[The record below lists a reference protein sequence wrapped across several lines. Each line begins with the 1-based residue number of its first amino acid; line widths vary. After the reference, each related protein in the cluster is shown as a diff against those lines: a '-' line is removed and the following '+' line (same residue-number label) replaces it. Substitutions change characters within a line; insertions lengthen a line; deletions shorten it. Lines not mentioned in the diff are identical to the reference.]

1 MDLETLLFSQGF
13 GSRRQCR
20 GIVAEGRV
28 RIGDAVQHDPQADVP
43 VVPPPDF
50 EVDDQAWT
58 YREKAY
64 IALNKPAGYECSR
77 DPQHHLSVFHLL
89 PPQLAERGV
98 QSVGRLDQ
106 DTTGLLLLSDD
117 DAFVHA
123 FTSPK
128 RKVPKIYLATVRHAL
143 DDNQLTKLREGV
155 LLHGET
161 QPSVALAAVRRDDHL
176 LELTVLEGKYHQV
189 KRMVAA
195 AGNRVEKLH
204 REQMGGYALPETL
217 AEGAGAGSK
226 KPISR
231 CCGGNKRT
239 FGASMLLHHNEEWGK
254 HAEFDA
260 TSFHSGRTRRLCGG
274 DRRAARQGQET
285 GPARQRRV
293 IRRQVPPG
301 PGRLRTGRRS
311 GHGTPGRRVSG
322 GGWQAGAS
330 TRGTPPR
337 HWPNTAS

>member
-20 GIVAEGRV
+20 GIVADARL
-28 RIGDAVQHDPQADVP
+28 RIGGDVRTDPDDDIP
-43 VVPPPDF
+43 LTPSPEF
-50 EVDDQAWT
+50 EVDGTRWT

-117 DAFVHA
+117 GAFVHA
-123 FTSPK
+123 FTSPR
-128 RKVPKIYLATVRHAL
+128 RKVPKVYLATVRHPL
-143 DDNQLTKLREGV
+143 DDAQLARLREGV
-155 LLHGET
+155 LLHGESK
-161 QPSVALAAVRRDDHL
+161 PSAALKAVRRDDHL

-204 REQMGGYALPETL
+204 RERMGGYALPDSL
-217 AEGAGAGSK
+217 AEGAW
-226 KPISR
+226 R
-231 CCGGNKRT
+231 WLDEND
-239 FGASMLLHHNEEWGK
+239 L
-254 HAEFDA
+254 
-260 TSFHSGRTRRLCGG
+260 
-274 DRRAARQGQET
+274 AA
-285 GPARQRRV
+285 
-293 IRRQVPPG
+293 
-301 PGRLRTGRRS
+301 LREK
-311 GHGTPGRRVSG
+311 
-322 GGWQAGAS
+322 
-330 TRGTPPR
+330 
-337 HWPNTAS
+337 